1 MKPVTMAMLQMATTA
16 RRPVRVSGACGDGIR
31 KPTRLCDDRDT
42 VPGDYCSSDCLVV
55 TGRCG
60 DGVVQLG
67 EVCDDG
73 NSADGDLC
81 SAVCTQA
88 GGILAPVASGVGG
101 LSVAAFGCL
110 VTEICASDL
119 NGDVLSY
126 ALLSA
131 PAGASID
138 SMTGLLS
145 YYPSASQVGT
155 QMIEVSVSDG
165 GSRPCQSLGKCA
177 GRDNR

>member
-1 MKPVTMAMLQMATTA
+1 MT
-16 RRPVRVSGACGDGIR
+16 
-31 KPTRLCDDRDT
+31 
-42 VPGDYCSSDCLVV
+42 GDYCSSDCLAV

-81 SAVCTQA
+81 SADCTQA
-88 GGILAPVASGVGG
+88 AGNLAPVASGEGG
-101 LSVAAFGCL
+101 LSVAANGCL
-110 VTEICASDL
+110 VTQISASDL

-155 QMIEVSVSDG
+155 QTIEVSVSDG
-165 GSRPCQSLGKCA
+165 GSRPPSVSRWMCLAASTDDLMGLGSGFAHQLSHRKQA
-177 GRDNR
+177 RSPLKPWSRIPAQ